1 MDGDNSRPSA
11 GQQTNNPQKQPQFS
25 PLSLVVVV
33 VVVSF
38 SGLIRKV

>member
-33 VVVSF
+33 VVSF